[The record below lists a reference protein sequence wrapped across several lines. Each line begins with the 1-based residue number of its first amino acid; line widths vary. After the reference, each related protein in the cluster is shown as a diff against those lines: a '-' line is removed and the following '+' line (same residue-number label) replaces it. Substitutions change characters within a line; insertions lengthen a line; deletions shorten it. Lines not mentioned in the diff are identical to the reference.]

1 MKKNLKYLLILL
13 ATILIGITLFQ
24 LEYINGI
31 ILMILIYIFFVYKYS
46 KTKNKLY
53 LFIIIAFTLRMIFI
67 ILDYS
72 FELLP
77 YGWDTGQF
85 QSTALL
91 IKNNLYN
98 FRNLF
103 YNISESTSVKS
114 YSLFVSFIYTIFGS
128 YEINI
133 RIINALLGVLI
144 AREVYDISIYTDFN
158 KEMALKAAFL
168 SVFWPSFIIF
178 TSINMRD
185 ALIIFLTLN
194 LIKQFFKF
202 KEHIILNKLIFLL
215 DFIFIFY
222 LRKQNLPLFIFI
234 FIVYFIWKKVKNS
247 ALIYKIIS
255 ILGLA
260 FSFFGVLYLL
270 EANIFPL
277 LSFDYIAR
285 EMEYRTSGGAAYLDW
300 ISYNNIFDMIIY
312 LPIRSLYF
320 LFAPFI
326 WDISSNIFIIFAFLE
341 STMLIGIILYTL
353 RNFVISDKI
362 YNKRILLLLIF
373 LAIGVLGY
381 AVVTANF
388 GTAIRHKMTFM
399 ILIFILISPYF
410 NVISIVDD

>member
-13 ATILIGITLFQ
+13 ATILIGIILFQ
-24 LEYINGI
+24 LEYINVI
-31 ILMILIYIFFVYKYS
+31 ILMILIYTFFVYKYS

-114 YSLFVSFIYTIFGS
+114 YSLFVSFIYTILGS

-285 EMEYRTSGGAAYLDW
+285 EMEYRTSGGAAYLEW